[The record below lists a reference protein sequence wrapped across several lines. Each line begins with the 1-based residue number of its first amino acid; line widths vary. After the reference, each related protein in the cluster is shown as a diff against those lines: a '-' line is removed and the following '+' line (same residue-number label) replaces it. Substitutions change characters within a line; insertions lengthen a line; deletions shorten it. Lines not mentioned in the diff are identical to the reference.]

1 MITNVLTAIQ
11 FMLVIFSLGII
22 FYNIHRGDNKR
33 STYLGL
39 LLDTCLLWLLV
50 I

>member
-11 FMLVIFSLGII
+11 LMLVIFSLLII
-22 FYNIHRGDNKR
+22 FYNLYRGDNKR